1 MCNDTLCMQM
11 WRFSIMTVRHCDS
24 WSEKTR
30 EGNTL
35 ICVRDAWKPMPDVPC
50 IVCVPNALA
59 TKLCH
64 THTQVSHAC
73 FTGIHD
79 IYCIKISWVLCKQT
93 SSICMKA
100 FFSAFVDCMPQ
111 QESVCVWT
119 LRPCWSP
126 WAQKLAQVLQSDAE
140 KHITWIH
147 TKRQVIVWCLGHS
160 QRYEVWQV
168 IRLGKPNC
176 LLRLLPVFTRT
187 CCKIST

>member
-1 MCNDTLCMQM
+1 MIHCACKCGGSVSWQCDIAIHGARRHEKATHWYASETRGSLCQM
-11 WRFSIMTVRHCDS
+11 H
-24 WSEKTR
+24 
-30 EGNTL
+30 
-35 ICVRDAWKPMPDVPC
+35 PC